1 MLGGS
6 GGKGHSTGAAGPA
19 STDAVAIGSFAC
31 RWRREMERRRWRTAA
46 EGGTGALPFA
56 ILCSLVLRRSAARHL
71 FPPAAPDSSLVFV
84 PGTPSPRPSINPPPP
99 RIQPPPRR
107 VPSIGRV
114 DVCRSSVL
122 STMTEVISGM
132 AALPDPDEAAAASTP
147 AASSSSTKP
156 RKLTKNQLKR
166 ERKKHKKEIAR
177 QQSAS
182 SVADSD
188 TESVASTA
196 TIASSASS
204 FVLPPGQKQQQV
216 QLSLVPEVTPNF
228 DLSDLNLDQEDAS
241 FAEYQRIMQKFA
253 TGEDGGEN
261 VEEKK
266 GEVFYDEDD
275 IPDEEAE
282 QVDVEARLSKK
293 ARKARDKLSVAELK
307 VRPSK
312 TFDHDIDRA
321 LVKRPE
327 IVEWTDTS
335 SSDPRLLVHLKSY
348 RNCVP
353 VPGHWSLKRE
363 YLSSKRGVEK
373 PPFDLPAFIKATGIM
388 EMRDN
393 TKDDERTLKQKQ
405 RERVQPKMGKLDIDY
420 QKLHDAFF
428 RFQVKPPLTMYGE
441 VYYEGKEMETNLK
454 DRRPGELSE
463 ELKEALNMP
472 PNAPPPWLIN
482 MQRVG
487 PPPSYPSL
495 KIAGL
500 NAPIPAGAAWGFHPG
515 GWGKPPVDE
524 FNRPLY
530 GDVFGVL
537 QPQESTEAQE
547 PIDRAIWGEL
557 QEIESEEED
566 ESEEESEE
574 EDEEDVGAGLQTPSG
589 MATPSGMISAVPS
602 EFDAPDYIELRKSRP
617 SDKDE
622 EDGPKSLYSVLPE
635 QEIRSRGLFGGQHA
649 YDLSKGGQMPVLG
662 QEDRKRKKPGDI
674 DVSIDAAALEADD
687 GLSKEA
693 IKAKYEREMEQQH
706 RDRQGFQEDLS
717 DLIASESRKRQKRE
731 EDNARKKKESKFRF

>member
-1 MLGGS
+1 MR
-6 GGKGHSTGAAGPA
+6 
-19 STDAVAIGSFAC
+19 V
-31 RWRREMERRRWRTAA
+31 
-46 EGGTGALPFA
+46 
-56 ILCSLVLRRSAARHL
+56 VRSAARHL
-71 FPPAAPDSSLVFV
+71 FLPAAALQTESSSTRSFIPV
-84 PGTPSPRPSINPPPP
+84 PSPQTNNSAT
-99 RIQPPPRR
+99 
-107 VPSIGRV
+107 VPSPPSPSPSATSRV
-114 DVCRSSVL
+114 DVQPTGPSTTTVAIASSSSPLLTVNIE
-122 STMTEVISGM
+122 MTEVISGM
-132 AALPDPDEAAAASTP
+132 AALPEPEEAASTP
-147 AASSSSTKP
+147 TTTTNGPTASSSAGAGAASKP

-177 QQSAS
+177 KQN
-182 SVADSD
+182 VGNVTDSD

-196 TIASSASS
+196 TLASSSS
-204 FVLPPGQKQQQV
+204 SYVLAPGQKQQQV

-228 DLSDLNLDQEDAS
+228 DLSDLNLDQDDAS
-241 FAEYQRIMQKFA
+241 FAEYQRIMQKFTA
-253 TGEDGGEN
+253 GEDGGEN
-261 VEEKK
+261 VEDKK

-307 VRPSK
+307 
-312 TFDHDIDRA
+312 A

-353 VPGHWSLKRE
+353 VPSHWSLKRE

-500 NAPIPAGAAWGFHPG
+500 NAPIPAGAAWGYHPG

-547 PIDRAIWGEL
+547 PIDRTIWGEL

-566 ESEEESEE
+566 EDEEESEE
-574 EDEEDVGAGLQTPSG
+574 EEDEDVGAGLQTPSG
-589 MATPSGMISAVPS
+589 MATPSGMISSVPS

-674 DVSIDAAALEADD
+674 DVSIDAATLETDD

-693 IKAKYEREMEQQH
+693 IKAKYEEMEQQH

-717 DLIASESRKRQKRE
+717 EFIASESRKRQKRE

>member
-1 MLGGS
+1 
-6 GGKGHSTGAAGPA
+6 
-19 STDAVAIGSFAC
+19 
-31 RWRREMERRRWRTAA
+31 
-46 EGGTGALPFA
+46 
-56 ILCSLVLRRSAARHL
+56 
-71 FPPAAPDSSLVFV
+71 
-84 PGTPSPRPSINPPPP
+84 
-99 RIQPPPRR
+99 
-107 VPSIGRV
+107 
-114 DVCRSSVL
+114 
-122 STMTEVISGM
+122 MTEVINGT
-132 AALPDPDEAAAASTP
+132 AALPESVSASSTP
-147 AASSSSTKP
+147 IANGSAATASSIIEGKP

-177 QQSAS
+177 KQNTSN
-182 SVADSD
+182 VADSD

-196 TIASSASS
+196 TITSSSS
-204 FVLPPGQKQQQV
+204 FALAPGQKQQQV

-228 DLSDLNLDQEDAS
+228 DLSDLNLDQDDAA
-241 FAEYQRIMQKFA
+241 FADYKRIMQKFSA
-253 TGEDGGEN
+253 GDDNKEN
-261 VEEKK
+261 VEDRK

-282 QVDVEARLSKK
+282 QVDVEAKLSKK

-307 VRPSK
+307 
-312 TFDHDIDRA
+312 T

-353 VPGHWSLKRE
+353 VPSHWSLKRE

-393 TKDDERTLKQKQ
+393 TKEDERSLKQKQ

-454 DRRPGELSE
+454 DRRPGELSD

-495 KIAGL
+495 KVPGL

-537 QPQESTEAQE
+537 QPQESAENQE
-547 PIDRAIWGEL
+547 PADRTIWGEL
-557 QEIESEEED
+557 QEVESEEED
-566 ESEEESEE
+566 EDEDEDE
-574 EDEEDVGAGLQTPSG
+574 EDEDEDEDDVGAGLQTPSG
-589 MATPSGMISAVPS
+589 MATPSGMISSVPS
-602 EFDAPDYIELRKSRP
+602 EFDAPEHLDLRKARP
-617 SDKDE
+617 DRDE
-622 EDGPKSLYSVLPE
+622 DEGPKSLYSVLPE

-649 YDLSKGGQMPVLG
+649 YDIKSGQMPVLG

-674 DVSIDAAALEADD
+674 EVSIDASTLEADD

-693 IKAKYEREMEQQH
+693 IKAKYEREMEQQR
-706 RDRQGFQEDLS
+706 RDKQGFQEDLS

>member
-1 MLGGS
+1 MAEVVNGATVLPEGS
-6 GGKGHSTGAAGPA
+6 
-19 STDAVAIGSFAC
+19 
-31 RWRREMERRRWRTAA
+31 
-46 EGGTGALPFA
+46 
-56 ILCSLVLRRSAARHL
+56 
-71 FPPAAPDSSLVFV
+71 
-84 PGTPSPRPSINPPPP
+84 
-99 RIQPPPRR
+99 
-107 VPSIGRV
+107 
-114 DVCRSSVL
+114 
-122 STMTEVISGM
+122 
-132 AALPDPDEAAAASTP
+132 AASTP
-147 AASSSSTKP
+147 TINGSGATGKP

-177 QQSAS
+177 KQNNN
-182 SVADSD
+182 VADSD

-196 TIASSASS
+196 TLASSSS
-204 FVLPPGQKQQQV
+204 FALAPGQKQQQV

-228 DLSDLNLDQEDAS
+228 DLSDLNIDEDDAS
-241 FAEYQRIMQKFA
+241 FAEYKKIMQKF
-253 TGEDGGEN
+253 TGSDENKENLED
-261 VEEKK
+261 KK
-266 GEVFYDEDD
+266 GEVFYDDDD

-282 QVDVEARLSKK
+282 QVDVEAKLSKK

-307 VRPSK
+307 
-312 TFDHDIDRA
+312 T

-353 VPGHWSLKRE
+353 VPSHWSLKRE

-393 TKDDERTLKQKQ
+393 TKEDERTLKQKQ

-472 PNAPPPWLIN
+472 PGAPPPWLIH
-482 MQRVG
+482 MQRFG

-495 KIAGL
+495 KIPGL
-500 NAPIPAGAAWGFHPG
+500 NAPIPAGAQWGFHPG
-515 GWGKPPVDE
+515 GYGKPPVDE

-537 QPQESTEAQE
+537 QPQDSAENQE
-547 PIDRAIWGEL
+547 PVDRTIWGEL

-566 ESEEESEE
+566 EDEEEEEE
-574 EDEEDVGAGLQTPSG
+574 EDEDDVGAGLQTPSG
-589 MATPSGMISAVPS
+589 MATPSGMVSSVPS
-602 EFDAPDYIELRKSRP
+602 EFEAPEYIDLRKSRP
-617 SDKDE
+617 SDRDE
-622 EDGPKSLYSVLPE
+622 DDGPRSLYSVLPE

-649 YDLSKGGQMPVLG
+649 YDLSKGGAVPVLG

-674 DVSIDAAALEADD
+674 DVSIDAATLEADD
-687 GLSKEA
+687 GLSKES
-693 IKAKYEREMEQQH
+693 IKAKYDREMEQQR

>member
-1 MLGGS
+1 MQGSRNKRRKLLPETFAGNARRWVGGS
-6 GGKGHSTGAAGPA
+6 HFRANNRVVSLRVEAVEGGGGKREEEEE
-19 STDAVAIGSFAC
+19 AVGQ
-31 RWRREMERRRWRTAA
+31 TAVRK
-46 EGGTGALPFA
+46 T
-56 ILCSLVLRRSAARHL
+56 LVSYVTLVCSAARHQFL
-71 FPPAAPDSSLVFV
+71 PAAALQTESSIATTNNRTIATFALASSPTTVSLPGASTTSRPDHRHPAS
-84 PGTPSPRPSINPPPP
+84 RPAN
-99 RIQPPPRR
+99 
-107 VPSIGRV
+107 VG
-114 DVCRSSVL
+114 
-122 STMTEVISGM
+122 MTEVISGM
-132 AALPDPDEAAAASTP
+132 AALPEPEDAATP
-147 AASSSSTKP
+147 TTNGPTASSSASKP

-177 QQSAS
+177 KQNGGN
-182 SVADSD
+182 VTDSD

-196 TIASSASS
+196 TLASSSSS
-204 FVLPPGQKQQQV
+204 FVLAPGQKQQQV

-228 DLSDLNLDQEDAS
+228 DLSDLNLDQDDAS
-241 FAEYQRIMQKFA
+241 FAEYQRIMQKFTA
-253 TGEDGGEN
+253 GEDGGEN
-261 VEEKK
+261 VEDKK

-282 QVDVEARLSKK
+282 QIDVEARLSKK

-307 VRPSK
+307 
-312 TFDHDIDRA
+312 A

-500 NAPIPAGAAWGFHPG
+500 NAPIPAGAAWGYHPG
-515 GWGKPPVDE
+515 GWGKPPTDE

-547 PIDRAIWGEL
+547 PADRTIWGEL

-566 ESEEESEE
+566 EDEDESEE
-574 EDEEDVGAGLQTPSG
+574 EDDEEVGAGLQTPSG
-589 MATPSGMISAVPS
+589 MATPSGITSS
-602 EFDAPDYIELRKSRP
+602 
-617 SDKDE
+617 
-622 EDGPKSLYSVLPE
+622 SLYSVLPE
-635 QEIRSRGLFGGQHA
+635 QEIKSRGLFGGQHA
-649 YDLSKGGQMPVLG
+649 YDLSKGGQVPVLG

-687 GLSKEA
+687 GISKEA
-693 IKAKYEREMEQQH
+693 IKAKYEREIEQQH

-717 DLIASESRKRQKRE
+717 EFIASESRKRQKRE

>member
-1 MLGGS
+1 
-6 GGKGHSTGAAGPA
+6 
-19 STDAVAIGSFAC
+19 
-31 RWRREMERRRWRTAA
+31 
-46 EGGTGALPFA
+46 
-56 ILCSLVLRRSAARHL
+56 
-71 FPPAAPDSSLVFV
+71 
-84 PGTPSPRPSINPPPP
+84 
-99 RIQPPPRR
+99 
-107 VPSIGRV
+107 
-114 DVCRSSVL
+114 
-122 STMTEVISGM
+122 MTEVINGM
-132 AALPDPDEAAAASTP
+132 AALSEPAVNGSAST
-147 AASSSSTKP
+147 ASSTAAGKP

-166 ERKKHKKEIAR
+166 ERKKHKKEVAR
-177 QQSAS
+177 QQNAS

-196 TIASSASS
+196 TFASSSSS

-228 DLSDLNLDQEDAS
+228 DLSDLNIDQDDAA
-241 FAEYQRIMQKFA
+241 FAEYKRIMQKFA
-253 TGEDGGEN
+253 SGDDNKEN
-261 VEEKK
+261 VEDRK

-307 VRPSK
+307 
-312 TFDHDIDRA
+312 T

-353 VPGHWSLKRE
+353 VPSHWSLKRE

-393 TKDDERTLKQKQ
+393 TKDDERSLKQKQ

-454 DRRPGELSE
+454 DRRPGELSD

-472 PNAPPPWLIN
+472 ANAPPPWLIN

-495 KIAGL
+495 KIPGL

-515 GWGKPPVDE
+515 GWGKPPTDE

-537 QPQESTEAQE
+537 QPQESTENQE
-547 PIDRAIWGEL
+547 PIDRTIWGEL
-557 QEIESEEED
+557 QEIESEDD
-566 ESEEESEE
+566 EEE
-574 EDEEDVGAGLQTPSG
+574 EDEEDEDEDEDVGAGLQTPSG
-589 MATPSGMISAVPS
+589 MATPSGMVSSVPS
-602 EFDAPDYIELRKSRP
+602 EFDAPEYIDLRKSRP
-617 SDKDE
+617 SDRDE
-622 EDGPKSLYSVLPE
+622 DEGPKSLYSVLPE

-674 DVSIDAAALEADD
+674 DVSIDASALEADD

-693 IKAKYEREMEQQH
+693 IKAKYEREIEQQR
-706 RDRQGFQEDLS
+706 RDKQGFQEDLS